1 MWRIMLNLSVLG
13 LLLGGGLPVSKAQE
27 IVPPELSR
35 VFPPGAAR
43 GQTTS
48 IHVQGKFAAESVRVW
63 SNVPGLSWTKSEGDG
78 QFQVAIDPTAEV
90 GPVWIRLV
98 DAGGTSEVLPFFV
111 GHQPEIVEVEP
122 NDRSLQ
128 AQAVS
133 QRPIVING
141 VLQNGGDVDHFQFAL
156 KRGEQLVASIDA
168 ERFVKSAV
176 DATLQLVTTDGQILA
191 QNLDYRGL
199 DPQIVWTADRD
210 LQVVLRVFGFPAA
223 PDSTISL
230 GGGEKYLYRLNVTT
244 GAVVEAVEPLAWNLD
259 HPAQYARRGWN
270 LPATEG
276 PWEISPVPTGGS
288 ITLTWPD
295 AMGHVTVPV
304 VSHPTWL
311 AKDVRVPEQEVAVVN
326 GAAEALALPCTITGN
341 LDQVRQVDRFV
352 VHAAANKRWRVHL
365 EARELGYAWDPCIE
379 VLSASD
385 GNRVHRQDDQGSQ
398 LDPDW
403 TWAPSEGV
411 YQLRVFDLHG
421 QAGPHQWYRLSLTE
435 IVPDVKLTV
444 EKTSFRAKVGE
455 VMEIP
460 IGIERRSEFAAD
472 LEFQLRGFAGSAA
485 ETPLVMDPARSMAG
499 DDSGKQVTLK
509 VTCLTAFNGPVEILA
524 RASTSPDRP
533 LGVVHG
539 SSKLEQF
546 WITFQ

>member
-1 MWRIMLNLSVLG
+1 MWRIVRNLTVMG
-13 LLLGGGLPVSKAQE
+13 LLLVSDLPVSTAQE
-27 IVPPELSR
+27 IVPPDLSR
-35 VFPPGAAR
+35 LFPPGAAR

-48 IHVQGKFAAESVRVW
+48 IQVQGKFAAESVQVW
-63 SNVPGLSWTKSEGDG
+63 SSVSGLSWTKSEGEG
-78 QFQVAIDPTAEV
+78 QFQVAIDSAAQV
-90 GPVWIRLV
+90 GPVWIRLM
-98 DAGGTSEVLPFFV
+98 DAGGASEILPFFV
-111 GHQPEIVEVEP
+111 GHQPEFVEVEP
-122 NDRSLQ
+122 NDRSQQ
-128 AQAVS
+128 AQAFS
-133 QRPIVING
+133 EQPIVING

-168 ERFVKSAV
+168 ERFLKSAV

-230 GGGEKYLYRLNVTT
+230 GGGEKFLYRLNVTT
-244 GAVVEAVEPLAWNLD
+244 DAVVEAVEPLALNLE
-259 HPAQYARRGWN
+259 HPSQYARRGWN

-276 PWEISPVPTGGS
+276 PWEISPVPSGDS
-288 ITLTWPD
+288 ITLSWPD
-295 AMGHVTVPV
+295 ATGQVTVPF
-304 VSHPTWL
+304 VSHPIWL
-311 AKDVRVPEQEVAVVN
+311 AKDVRIPEQQATDTTE
-326 GAAEALALPCTITGN
+326 AAEALALPCTITGN

-352 VHAAANKRWRVHL
+352 VHAPANKRWRVHL

-385 GNRVHRQDDQGSQ
+385 GKRVHRQDDQGSQ

-421 QAGPHQWYRLSLTE
+421 HAGPHQWYRLSLTE

-444 EKTSFRAKVGE
+444 EKTSFRSKVGE
-455 VMEIP
+455 VLEIP

-472 LEFQLRGFAGSAA
+472 LEFHLTGLGGSAT
-485 ETPLVMDPARSMAG
+485 ETPLVIEPARSTAG
-499 DDSGKQVTLK
+499 DDSAKQLTLK
-509 VTCLTAFNGPVEILA
+509 VTCPTAFNGPVEILA
-524 RASTSPDRP
+524 RPSTSPDRP
-533 LGVVHG
+533 SVVVHG
-539 SSKLEQF
+539 PSKLEQF